1 MSDEL
6 WILGL
11 RVAGVC
17 HFVTLVVAC
26 FTPIP
31 PDWDKNLAQLPVTHR
46 RFALAQNAFIG
57 ATLAVAGLISLCF
70 APLLVSGETGA
81 RIICACIALWWG
93 GRVIVLQW
101 LDVRRH
107 LRSAW
112 LRIGFVLLQ
121 LECLIFAGAYGWL
134 AARG

>member
-1 MSDEL
+1 MSDDL

-11 RVAGVC
+11 RAAGVF
-17 HFVTLVVAC
+17 HFVTLAVAC

-57 ATLAVAGLISLCF
+57 ATLAVAGLISLLF
-70 APLLVSGETGA
+70 APLLVGGETGA

-93 GRVIVLQW
+93 GRVVVLQW

-107 LRSAW
+107 LKAAW
-112 LRIGFVLLQ
+112 LRIGFILLQ
-121 LECLIFAGAYGWL
+121 LECLTFACAYGWL